1 MNDDP
6 DSTGLSMEIAILDS
20 CWHELLPD
28 LPPSDALSDDSANDA
43 AQEAVASDG
52 LIQRAAAA
60 AFADSAPEP
69 LRGNPV
75 ELSLVLVDD
84 AHIRT
89 LNNDYRGFDKP
100 TNVLSF
106 ATLDDEDVTPAGSP
120 ILLGDVILARETILR
135 EAADQG
141 KAVTSHVSHLVVHGV
156 LHLLGFDHESDAD
169 AEEMEGREIAIL
181 AGLGIANPYRN
192 LSGSA
197 FHSDHETM
205 MGSQ

>member
-20 CWHELLPD
+20 CWHEILPD
-28 LPPSDALSDDSANDA
+28 LPPSDTASDNPADEAG
-43 AQEAVASDG
+43 QEIVASDG

-60 AFADSAPEP
+60 AFADAAPEP
-69 LRGNPV
+69 LRDNPV

-84 AHIRT
+84 AHIRV

-106 ATLDDEDVTPAGSP
+106 AALDDDDALPAGTP
-120 ILLGDVILARETILR
+120 VLLGDVILARETILR

-156 LHLLGFDHESDAD
+156 LHLLGFDHETDED

-181 AGLGIANPYRN
+181 ERLKIANPYHN
-192 LSGSA
+192 ISGGEL
-197 FHSDHETM
+197 HSDHETM
-205 MGSQ
+205 TGLQ